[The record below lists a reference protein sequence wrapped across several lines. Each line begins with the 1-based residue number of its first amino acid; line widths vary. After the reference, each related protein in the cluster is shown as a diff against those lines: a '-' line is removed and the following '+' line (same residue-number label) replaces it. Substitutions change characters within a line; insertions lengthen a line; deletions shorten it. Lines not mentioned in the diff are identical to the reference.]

1 MMSPPDSG
9 GFLFSERGTKRM
21 SEMKRVFSGMQ
32 PTGVAH
38 LGNLIGAFHNWVG
51 MQEEFQ
57 TIYCV
62 VDLHAMSSPYDPAE
76 LSVSRLR
83 LAKMIIAAGVDPKK
97 SLLYY
102 QSEVP
107 QHTELYWIVGTL
119 AGIGQLQ
126 RMTQFKDRSDQAGPN
141 LGLLAYPVLQ
151 AADIFIHRA
160 HAVPVGDDQTQHLE
174 LTRDLAE
181 RFNSRYGEVFPI
193 PERITPEIGARVMSL
208 QGPTVKMSKS
218 DPNAKATVFLT
229 DSTDEIVKKIK
240 SAVTD
245 TGTDVTYDWETK
257 PGISNLL
264 EIFSFFSAR
273 SIDDLVDEHRIG
285 GYGAFKVAVA
295 EAVADGVKPIREAY
309 EGMSDGEVATVMSDS
324 AQRARVSADETM
336 ARVREAVGLS

>member
-1 MMSPPDSG
+1 
-9 GFLFSERGTKRM
+9 
-21 SEMKRVFSGMQ
+21 MQ

-38 LGNLIGAFHNWVG
+38 LGNLIGAFSNWVS
-51 MQEEFQ
+51 MQDDYQ

-62 VDLHAMSSPYDPAE
+62 VDLHAMSSPYDPVE
-76 LSVSRLR
+76 LSESRLR
-83 LAKMIIAAGVDPKK
+83 LAKMIIAAGVEPRR

-107 QHTELYWIVGTL
+107 QHSELYWIIGTL

-126 RMTQFKDRSDQAGPN
+126 RMTQFKEKSDRAGQS

-151 AADIFIHRA
+151 AADILIHKA

-181 RFNSRYGEVFPI
+181 RFNTRFGDVFPI

-208 QGPTVKMSKS
+208 QEPTVKMSKS
-218 DPNAKATVFLT
+218 DPNSKATVFLT
-229 DSTDEIVKKIK
+229 DSTDQIVKKIK

-245 TGTDVTYDWETK
+245 TGTEVAYDWDDK
-257 PGISNLL
+257 AGISNLL
-264 EIFSFFSAR
+264 EIFSHISGR
-273 SIDDLVDEHRIG
+273 SIDELVAEYRTG

-309 EGMSDGEVATVMSDS
+309 EGMSDEEVSRVMSDS
-324 AQRARVSADETM
+324 AERAKVSADETL
-336 ARVREAVGLS
+336 AEVREAVGLT